1 MTQSELD
8 STLKSLGYP
17 VEYSNFKKAQT
28 LPFIVYYRTD
38 ETNIS
43 SDKRIYGKYISYKVE
58 LYTNKKDICSER
70 SVEAILE
77 GIDSGYRTSETY
89 IESEKMYQIV
99 YEIKVI
105 ERR

>member
-1 MTQSELD
+1 MTQSELE

-17 VEYSNFKKAQT
+17 VEYSNFKKAQS
-28 LPFIVYYRTD
+28 LPFIVYYRID

-43 SDKRIYGKYISYKVE
+43 SDKKIHGKYINYKVE
-58 LYTNKKDICSER
+58 LYTNKKDISLEH

-77 GIDSGYRTSETY
+77 GIDSDYKTSEAY